1 MLQQWFQV
9 GGLEVTGQ
17 LFGEA
22 TVLSSSFTES
32 NFDGLFGLGYESISA
47 IGTNPPFVNMI
58 SQGAVGTSA
67 FAFYLSKL
75 VEDVLSMNYNNG
87 VLPPCVHSFDVFQED
102 NFISHAH
109 LTKITAFYKF

>member
-9 GGLEVTGQ
+9 GGLKVTGQ

-58 SQGAVGTSA
+58 SQGAVSSSA

-87 VLPPCVHSFDVFQED
+87 VLPPYVQ
-102 NFISHAH
+102 
-109 LTKITAFYKF
+109 